1 MNAPIASPAGTNKEW
16 VERRAKAVSRGIGMG
31 AAVMAAK
38 AENSEIWDIEGN
50 RYIDF
55 GGGIAVVNTGHRH
68 PMVMKRVYEQLEK
81 VTHTCAMVMPYTP
94 FIEVCEKLNAVAP
107 ISGDKK
113 TALVTTGAEA
123 VENAI
128 KFARAYTGRS
138 DIIAFHGGFHGRT
151 LLGMA
156 LTGKVAPYKAKFGP
170 MPAGIW
176 HVPFPVAHKGITVE
190 DAIHA
195 IELLFKCDVEPERV
209 AAIIIE
215 PVQGEGGFYIAPKEL
230 MVRLRKLCD
239 DHGILL
245 IADEIQS
252 GFGRTGKFFAMEHYG
267 VEPDLITS
275 AKSLA
280 GGFPLA
286 AVIGK
291 AKIMDAPD
299 PGGIGGTYAGNAI
312 ACAAALGVFDAFE
325 AEDLLAKAN
334 AQGELIMK
342 RLKSIKAKGKGMPM
356 GDVRGLGRHVRL
368 RTRHRTRRQ
377 QTRCRWRQGAGRE
390 VPGTRTVDPHLRR
403 LRRHSPHAHPVDS
416 ERDDFE
422 RRAGYSRG
430 GDLGELRATA
440 FASLKRSS
448 FLMSKA

>member
-1 MNAPIASPAGTNKEW
+1 MNAPVTAAPGMNKQW
-16 VERRAKAVSRGIGMG
+16 VERRAKAVSRGVGMG
-31 AAVMAAK
+31 AAVIAAR
-38 AENSEIWDIEGN
+38 AENSEIWDIEDN

-81 VTHTCAMVMPYTP
+81 FTHTCAMVMPYEP

-107 ISGDKK
+107 ISGEKK
-113 TALVTTGAEA
+113 SALVTTGAEA

-128 KFARAYTGRS
+128 KYARAYTGRS

-156 LTGKVAPYKAKFGP
+156 LTGKVLPYKAKFGP
-170 MPAGIW
+170 MPPGIW

-190 DAIHA
+190 DTIHA
-195 IELLFKCDVEPERV
+195 IEWLFKADVEPSRV

-239 DHGILL
+239 EHGILL

-252 GFGRTGKFFAMEHYG
+252 GFGRTGKWFAMEHYG
-267 VEPDLITS
+267 VEPDLITV

-286 AVIGK
+286 GVVGRA
-291 AKIMDAPD
+291 AIMDAPD
-299 PGGIGGTYAGNAI
+299 PGGIGGTYAGNPV

-325 AEDLLAKAN
+325 SEDLMGMAER
-334 AQGELIMK
+334 QGHMILK
-342 RLKSIKAKGKGMPM
+342 RLNAIKAKGRGMPI
-356 GDVRGLGRHVRL
+356 GDVRGLGAMCAFELVTEHGGNKPDAGGAKALAAKCLERGLLILTCGVYADTVRVL
-368 RTRHRTRRQ
+368 TPLT
-377 QTRCRWRQGAGRE
+377 A
-390 VPGTRTVDPHLRR
+390 
-403 LRRHSPHAHPVDS
+403 S
-416 ERDDFE
+416 EMIITEGLDILE
-422 RRAGYSRG
+422 AAL
-430 GDLGELRATA
+430 LGN
-440 FASLKRSS
+440 
-448 FLMSKA
+448 

>member
-1 MNAPIASPAGTNKEW
+1 MNAPIHHQPAGSNKAW

-50 RYIDF
+50 RYVDF

-68 PMVMKRVYEQLEK
+68 PLVMKRVYEQLEK
-81 VTHTCAMVMPYTP
+81 FTHTCAMVMPYEP
-94 FIEVCEKLNAVAP
+94 FIEVCEKLNAAVP
-107 ISGDKK
+107 ISGEKK
-113 TALVTTGAEA
+113 SALVTTGAEA

-128 KFARAYTGRS
+128 KYARCYTGRS
-138 DIIAFHGGFHGRT
+138 DVIAFHGGFHGRT

-170 MPAGIW
+170 MPGGIW
-176 HVPFPVAHKGITVE
+176 HVPFPVEHKGISVE
-190 DAIHA
+190 DSIHA
-195 IELLFKCDVEPERV
+195 IELLFKCDVEPQRV

-215 PVQGEGGFYIAPKEL
+215 PVQGEGGFYIAPQEL
-230 MVRLRKLCD
+230 MERLRALCD
-239 DHGILL
+239 EHGILL

-267 VEPDLITS
+267 VEPDLVTS

-286 AVIGK
+286 AVTGR

-312 ACAAALGVFDAFE
+312 ACAAALGVFEAFE
-325 AEDLLAKAN
+325 TEGLLEKSIQ
-334 AQGELIMK
+334 QGAFMMK
-342 RLKSIKAKGKGMPM
+342 RLNAIKAKKQGMPI
-356 GDVRGLGRHVRL
+356 GDIRGLGAMCAFEMVTEHGGNKPDAGGAKALAAKCLERGLLILTCGVYGDVVRL
-368 RTRHRTRRQ
+368 LTPLTASDMILKE
-377 QTRCRWRQGAGRE
+377 GMDILEAA
-390 VPGTRTVDPHLRR
+390 V
-403 LRRHSPHAHPVDS
+403 
-416 ERDDFE
+416 
-422 RRAGYSRG
+422 
-430 GDLGELRATA
+430 LGN
-440 FASLKRSS
+440 
-448 FLMSKA
+448 

>member
-1 MNAPIASPAGTNKEW
+1 MNAPVSIQPAGSNKAW

-50 RYIDF
+50 RYVDF

-68 PMVMKRVYEQLEK
+68 PKVMARVYEQLEK
-81 VTHTCAMVMPYTP
+81 LTHTCAMVMPYEP

-113 TALVTTGAEA
+113 SALVTTGAEA

-138 DIIAFHGGFHGRT
+138 DVIAFHGGFHGRT

-156 LTGKVAPYKAKFGP
+156 LTGKVTPYKAKFGP

-176 HVPFPVAHKGITVE
+176 HVPFPVLHKGITVE
-190 DAIHA
+190 DSIHA

-215 PVQGEGGFYIAPKEL
+215 PVQGEGGFYIAPQEL
-230 MVRLRKLCD
+230 MTRLRQLCD
-239 DHGILL
+239 QHGILL

-267 VEPDLITS
+267 VEPDLMTA

-286 AVIGK
+286 AVVGR

-299 PGGIGGTYAGNAI
+299 PGGIGGTYAGNAV
-312 ACAAALGVFDAFE
+312 ACAAALGVFEAFE
-325 AEDLLAKAN
+325 TENLLERSV
-334 AQGELIMK
+334 AQGEMIMR
-342 RLKSIKAKGKGMPM
+342 RLTAIKAKGRGMPL
-356 GDVRGLGRHVRL
+356 GDVRGLGAMCAFELVTEHGGNKPDAGGAKALAAKCLERGLLILTCGVYSDTVRL
-368 RTRHRTRRQ
+368 LTPLT
-377 QTRCRWRQGAGRE
+377 A
-390 VPGTRTVDPHLRR
+390 
-403 LRRHSPHAHPVDS
+403 S
-416 ERDDFE
+416 EMVLTEGLDILE
-422 RRAGYSRG
+422 SAI
-430 GDLGELRATA
+430 LGN
-440 FASLKRSS
+440 
-448 FLMSKA
+448 

>member
-1 MNAPIASPAGTNKEW
+1 MNAPITSAAPGMNKHW

-50 RYIDF
+50 RYVDF

-81 VTHTCAMVMPYTP
+81 FTHTCAMVMPYEP

-113 TALVTTGAEA
+113 AALVTTGAEA

-128 KFARAYTGRS
+128 KYARAYTGRS
-138 DIIAFHGGFHGRT
+138 DVIAFHGGFHGRT

-156 LTGKVAPYKAKFGP
+156 LTGKVMPYKAKFGP

-176 HVPFPVAHKGITVE
+176 HVPFPVAHKGISVE
-190 DAIHA
+190 DTIHA
-195 IELLFKCDVEPERV
+195 IEWLFKADVEPSRV

-239 DHGILL
+239 EHGILL

-252 GFGRTGKFFAMEHYG
+252 GFGRTGKWFAMEHYG
-267 VEPDLITS
+267 VEPDLITV

-286 AVIGK
+286 GVIGR
-291 AKIMDAPD
+291 AAIMDAPD
-299 PGGIGGTYAGNAI
+299 PGGIGGTYAGNPV

-325 AEDLLAKAN
+325 SEDLMGMAN
-334 AQGELIMK
+334 RQGEMILK
-342 RLKSIKAKGKGMPM
+342 RLNSIKAKKKGMPI
-356 GDVRGLGRHVRL
+356 GDVRGLGAMCAFELVTEHGGSKPDAGGAKALAAKCLERGLLILTCGVYADTVRVL
-368 RTRHRTRRQ
+368 TPLT
-377 QTRCRWRQGAGRE
+377 A
-390 VPGTRTVDPHLRR
+390 
-403 LRRHSPHAHPVDS
+403 S
-416 ERDDFE
+416 EMIITEGLDILE
-422 RRAGYSRG
+422 AAL
-430 GDLGELRATA
+430 LGN
-440 FASLKRSS
+440 
-448 FLMSKA
+448 